1 MIAPARRAAFGA
13 LLAHEVKGAD
23 LPAAIATAR
32 HALRDARDQ
41 TLLTELVTGTV
52 RMRLAVDH
60 QLGLRTS
67 RPIATLDDEVRT
79 ALRMGAFQLMYL
91 DRLPPSAVVDDA
103 VSLTRRAG
111 KTSAAGLVNAVLRSL
126 ARERQQLAWPE
137 TPDAHALATR
147 YSHPEWLVSRWLARH
162 GPERTRTWLAFD
174 NEAPRLCLAVNR
186 LRATRDQLAARL
198 AAEGIETRPT
208 SRAPNG
214 LVVVRG
220 AALGSEAFRDG
231 WFVVQDEASQLVA
244 ELGPVSPGQR
254 VLDLC
259 AAPGGKTVALLARVG
274 PTGRVVACD
283 VRARRIRLLKA
294 TLVRTGHAGVPVIQI
309 PADGGLPFA
318 AGRFDLVLIDAPCSG
333 LGTLRRDPD
342 IRWRRQE
349 SDLVGLAARQRL
361 LLRRAA
367 PLVRPGGIL
376 LYATC
381 SSEPDE
387 NEAVVSAF
395 LADADAFALRHE
407 HRTTPPDDG
416 LEAFY
421 GAVIARTL

>member
-13 LLAHEVKGAD
+13 LLAHEVKGTD

-32 HALRDARDQ
+32 HVLHDARDQ
-41 TLLTELVTGTV
+41 TLLTELVIGTV
-52 RMRLAVDH
+52 RMRLALDH

-67 RPIATLDDEVRT
+67 RPLAGLDDEVRT
-79 ALRMGAFQLMYL
+79 SLRMGAFQLMYL

-111 KTSAAGLVNAVLRSL
+111 KSSAAGMVNAVLRAL
-126 ARERQQLAWPE
+126 ARERVALTWPE
-137 TPDAHALATR
+137 TPEAHALAIR
-147 YSHPEWLVSRWLARH
+147 HSHPEWLVSRWLQRY
-162 GPERTRTWLAFD
+162 GPEPTRAWLAFN
-174 NEAPRLCLAVNR
+174 NESPRLCLAANR
-186 LRATRDQLAARL
+186 LKATRDELAARL
-198 AAEGIETRPT
+198 AVEGVDTVPT
-208 SRAPNG
+208 SCAPNG
-214 LVVVRG
+214 LTVVRG
-220 AALGSEAFRDG
+220 AALGTAAFSEG

-244 ELGPVSPGQR
+244 ELGELGPGQR

-259 AAPGGKTVALLARVG
+259 AAPGGKTVALSARVG
-274 PTGRVVACD
+274 QTGRVVACD
-283 VRARRIRLLKA
+283 VRPRRVRLLKA
-294 TLVRTGHAGVPVIQI
+294 TLARTGLGGIPVVQI
-309 PADGGLPFA
+309 PAGESLPFV
-318 AGRFDLVLIDAPCSG
+318 AGAFDFVFIDAPCSG

-349 SDLVGLAARQRL
+349 ADLMRLAAGQLML
-361 LLRRAA
+361 LHRAA
-367 PLVRPGGIL
+367 PLVRRGGTL

-395 LADADAFALRHE
+395 LADASDFVLRRE

-421 GAVIARTL
+421 GAVIARKL